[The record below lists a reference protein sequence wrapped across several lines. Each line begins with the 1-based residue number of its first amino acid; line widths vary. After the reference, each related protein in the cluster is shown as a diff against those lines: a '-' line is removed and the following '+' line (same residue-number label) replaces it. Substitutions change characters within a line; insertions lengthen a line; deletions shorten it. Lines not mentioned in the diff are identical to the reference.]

1 MNVRVV
7 IMAVTAALL
16 LASCGPSSATA
27 LVAQGLER
35 QPDGWYGV
43 PVTRER
49 PLPDVTLTATDG
61 TPIQLA
67 QAFRGTPTLV
77 FFGYSYCPDICPVHL
92 AALTSSM
99 QTARV
104 GFDQVDVVFV
114 SVDLD
119 RDTPERIDEFLGYF
133 NSRIHGLYTED
144 EQLLRDTLAALDLG
158 GPIIEGP
165 DPRGEGN
172 LIGHPAQVI
181 GFDSDGL
188 ARRVWP
194 FGARR
199 SDWVADLPRIVESW

>member
-1 MNVRVV
+1 MTRRTVGIFLVV
-7 IMAVTAALL
+7 AL
-16 LASCGPSSATA
+16 LASACGPSSATA

-43 PVTRER
+43 PVTRAR
-49 PLPDVTLTATDG
+49 NLPDVTLTATDG
-61 TPIQLA
+61 TPVRLA
-67 QAFRGTPTLV
+67 DTFNGTPTLV

-99 QTARV
+99 RTARV

-133 NSRIHGLYTED
+133 DSRITGLYTTD
-144 EQLLRDTLAALDLG
+144 EQLLLDTLAALDLG
-158 GPIIEGP
+158 GPIVEGP

-181 GFDSDGL
+181 GFDSDGV

-199 SDWVADLPRIVESW
+199 SDWVSDLPLIVSQW

>member
-1 MNVRVV
+1 MTRRTVGIFLVV
-7 IMAVTAALL
+7 AL
-16 LASCGPSSATA
+16 LASACGPSSATA

-43 PVTRER
+43 PVTRAR
-49 PLPDVTLTATDG
+49 NLPDVTLTATDG
-61 TPIQLA
+61 TPVRLA
-67 QAFRGTPTLV
+67 DTFNGTPTLV

-99 QTARV
+99 RTARV

-133 NSRIHGLYTED
+133 DSRITGLYPTD
-144 EQLLRDTLAALDLG
+144 EQLLLDTLAALDLG
-158 GPIIEGP
+158 GPIVEGP

-181 GFDSDGL
+181 GFDSDGV

-199 SDWVADLPRIVESW
+199 SDWVSDLPLIVSQW